1 MSVELEKLYMPKS
14 KIILPFKIF
23 IYILAIISLLISFYR
38 INFIVKTSSYNGEET
53 TIEGTVIDYKKTS
66 DKLTMT
72 ILTKNQN
79 KSEKII
85 ANYYYSNNLQT
96 SSKPSSKLN
105 LDIKIGDNVLL
116 KGTLNQPLNNTIP
129 NTFNYKKY
137 LYYKEIYYLFTIKE
151 IVSVNPSPN
160 LFFKLQNFTY
170 ERTMRIDDK
179 GYLTMLIYG
188 KKLIDQDIYSSLQE
202 LGVIHL
208 FAISGLHISIFT
220 LILEKLLARLK
231 INHAFQTI
239 IIFLFLF
246 TYAALI
252 NFPSSVLRALVM
264 YVFLKIFTFLSKKI
278 KINIQTYEVLL
289 LSISFLL
296 LINPYLLYDIGFLYS
311 SLCAFGLIYY
321 NDKTKNYILKSLKT
335 TYIACLWSLPISIS
349 LNYSYNLLSPFFNLF
364 FVPFISFIFY
374 PVCLLTFVFPFILS
388 ILKFLI
394 FLLEGFTVIFSKLS
408 INIILP
414 KMNIIVIIIYYLN
427 IFLLSKYK
435 SKYYHFLNLLILYLY
450 PWQYDL
456 SNNLKVYYLD
466 VSQGDASVIVSPRKK
481 EVVMIDTGGLTTDT
495 NYYTA
500 QNIIKFFH
508 SINIKKVDTLIISHG
523 DYDHIGNAFYLIDNI
538 KIKEIIFNNNEFNE
552 LESNLIK
559 IAQTKKVNV
568 KKGKEN
574 TQGKLLNFQFLNTL
588 TYDNEN
594 DNSLVTY
601 LKYQNYSFLFM
612 GDASIKVEDNLI
624 KKYMFGQVD
633 FLKVGHHGSK
643 TSTSLAFVNMINPKY
658 ALISVGRKNKYGHP
672 NKEALENLKNSI
684 IYRTDI
690 LGTLEFTIV
699 DDKVTVKNYSP

>member
-1 MSVELEKLYMPKS
+1 MPKS

-23 IYILAIISLLISFYR
+23 IYISTIISLLIGFYR
-38 INFIVKTSSYNGEET
+38 SNFIIKTSSYTGKET

-72 ILTKNQN
+72 VLTKNKN
-79 KSEKII
+79 KFEKII
-85 ANYYYSNNLQT
+85 ANYYYANNLQT
-96 SSKPSSKLN
+96 NSESISKLN
-105 LDIKIGDNVLL
+105 LDIKIGDNIFL
-116 KGTLNQPLNNTIP
+116 KGTLNKSLNNTIP

-151 IVSVNPSPN
+151 IVSVNSSPN

-188 KKLIDQDIYSSLQE
+188 KKLIDQDTYSSLQE

-220 LILEKLLARLK
+220 LILEKLLSQLK
-231 INHAFQTI
+231 INHVFQTI

-264 YVFLKIFTFLSKKI
+264 YVFLKIFTLLSKKI
-278 KINIQTYEVLL
+278 KLNIQTYEVLL

-374 PVCLLTFVFPFILS
+374 PVCLLTFIFPLFLS
-388 ILKFLI
+388 ILKILI

-435 SKYYHFLNLLILYLY
+435 SKYYHFFNLIIIYLY
-450 PWQYDL
+450 PWQYNL

-466 VSQGDASVIVSPRKK
+466 VLQGDASIIISPRKK
-481 EVVMIDTGGLTTDT
+481 EVVMIDTGGLTTDP

-508 SINIKKVDTLIISHG
+508 SINIKKIDTLIISHG
-523 DYDHIGNAFYLIDNI
+523 DYDHIGNAFYLVDNI
-538 KIKEIIFNNNEFNE
+538 KIEKVILNCGEVND
-552 LESNLIK
+552 LENDLIK
-559 IAQTKKVNV
+559 ILTKNQIKYYTCIKELNINGNKLSFLQT
-568 KKGKEN
+568 GK
-574 TQGKLLNFQFLNTL
+574 
-588 TYDNEN
+588 YDNEN
-594 DNSLVTY
+594 DNSNVIYTELNGY
-601 LKYQNYSFLFM
+601 KFMFM
-612 GDASIKVEDNLI
+612 GDASKLKEEDII
-624 KKYMFGQVD
+624 KKYKLAKID

-643 TSTSLAFVNMINPKY
+643 TSSSKEFISKINPKY
-658 ALISVGRKNKYGHP
+658 SIISVGRKNRYGHP
-672 NKEALENLKNSI
+672 NKEVLDNLNNSK
-684 IYRTDI
+684 IYRTDQDGSI
-690 LGTLEFTIV
+690 MFEI
-699 DDKVTVKNYSP
+699 KNNKLKIETYSP

>member
-1 MSVELEKLYMPKS
+1 M
-14 KIILPFKIF
+14 
-23 IYILAIISLLISFYR
+23 SFYR
-38 INFIVKTSSYNGEET
+38 SNFIVKTSSYTGEET

-96 SSKPSSKLN
+96 NSKSTSKLN
-105 LDIKIGDNVLL
+105 LDINIGDNVLL

-129 NTFNYKKY
+129 NTFNYQKY
-137 LYYKEIYYLFTIKE
+137 LYYQKIYYLFTVSE
-151 IVSVNPSPN
+151 IISIENSSN
-160 LFFKLQNFTY
+160 YFYRLQDFLY
-170 ERTMRIDDK
+170 KRCEMIDEK

-220 LILEKLLARLK
+220 MILEVLLKK
-231 INHAFQTI
+231 IKRGSRNFII
-239 IIFLFLF
+239 IIFLII
-246 TYAALI
+246 YASLLG
-252 NFPSSVLRALVM
+252 FPASVVRALTM
-264 YVFLKIFTFLSKKI
+264 FIFLKFFSLLKEKFKMSFK
-278 KINIQTYEVLL
+278 TYEVLL

-374 PVCLLTFVFPFILS
+374 PVCLLTFVFPFFLS

-394 FLLEGFTVIFSKLS
+394 FLLEGFTIIFSKLS

-435 SKYYHFLNLLILYLY
+435 SKYYHFLNLLIIYLY

-466 VSQGDASVIVSPRKK
+466 VSQGDASILISPEN
-481 EVVMIDTGGLTTDT
+481 EVTMIDTGGITTDK

-500 QNIIKFFH
+500 KNIIKFLH
-508 SINIKKVDTLIISHG
+508 SINIKKIDTLIISHG

>member
-1 MSVELEKLYMPKS
+1 MPKS

-23 IYILAIISLLISFYR
+23 VYILTIISLLISFYR
-38 INFIVKTSSYNGEET
+38 SNFIVKTSSYTGKET

-72 ILTKNQN
+72 VLTKNKN

-85 ANYYYSNNLQT
+85 ANYYYANNFQT
-96 SSKPSSKLN
+96 NSQSTSKLN
-105 LDIKIGDNVLL
+105 LDIKIGDNIFL
-116 KGTLNQPLNNTIP
+116 KGTLNKPSNNTIP

-137 LYYKEIYYLFTIKE
+137 LYYKEIYYLLTIKE
-151 IVSVNPSPN
+151 IVSVNSSPN

-188 KKLIDQDIYSSLQE
+188 KKLIEKDTYSSLQE

-231 INHAFQTI
+231 INHTFQTI

-246 TYAALI
+246 VYSALI
-252 NFPSSVLRALVM
+252 NFPASVLRALVM
-264 YVFLKIFTFLSKKI
+264 YVFLKIFTLLSKKI

-296 LINPYLLYDIGFLYS
+296 FINPYLLYDIGFLYS

-349 LNYSYNLLSPFFNLF
+349 LNYSYNLLSSFCNLF

-374 PVCLLTFVFPFILS
+374 PVCLLTFIFPFFLS

-435 SKYYHFLNLLILYLY
+435 SKYYHFLNLIIIYLY
-450 PWQYDL
+450 PWQYNL

-466 VSQGDASVIVSPRKK
+466 VSQGDASIMVSPRKK
-481 EVVMIDTGGLTTDT
+481 EVVMIDTGGLTTDL

-500 QNIIKFFH
+500 QNIIKFLH
-508 SINIKKVDTLIISHG
+508 SINIKKIDTLIISHG
-523 DYDHIGNAFYLIDNI
+523 DYDHIGNAFYLLDNI

-559 IAQTKKVNV
+559 IAQTKKVNI

-574 TQGKLLNFQFLNTL
+574 IQGKLLNFQFLNTL
-588 TYDNEN
+588 NYDNEN

-612 GDASIKVEDNLI
+612 GDASVKVEDNLI
-624 KKYMFGQVD
+624 KQYQLGQID

-672 NKEALENLKNSI
+672 NKEVLDNLNNSK
-684 IYRTDI
+684 IYRTDQDGSI
-690 LGTLEFTIV
+690 MFKI
-699 DDKVTVKNYSP
+699 KNNKLKIETYSP

>member
-1 MSVELEKLYMPKS
+1 MPKS

-23 IYILAIISLLISFYR
+23 VYILTIISLLISFYR
-38 INFIVKTSSYNGEET
+38 SNFIVKISSYTGKET
-53 TIEGTVIDYKKTS
+53 AIEGTVIDYKKTS

-72 ILTKNQN
+72 VLTKNKN

-85 ANYYYSNNLQT
+85 ANYYYANNFRT
-96 SSKPSSKLN
+96 NSKSTSKLN
-105 LDIKIGDNVLL
+105 FDIKIGDNIFL
-116 KGTLNQPLNNTIP
+116 KGTLNKPSNNTIP

-170 ERTMRIDDK
+170 ERTMYIDDK

-188 KKLIDQDIYSSLQE
+188 KKLIEKDTYSSLQE

-220 LILEKLLARLK
+220 LILEKLLTQLK
-231 INHAFQTI
+231 INHIFQTI
-239 IIFLFLF
+239 IILLFLF

-374 PVCLLTFVFPFILS
+374 PVCLLTFVFPFFLS

-394 FLLEGFTVIFSKLS
+394 FLLESFTVLFSKLS

-414 KMNIIVIIIYYLN
+414 KMTTIVIIIYYLN

-435 SKYYHFLNLLILYLY
+435 SKYCHFLNLIIIYLY
-450 PWQYDL
+450 PWQYNL

-466 VSQGDASVIVSPRKK
+466 VLQGDTSIMVSPRKK

-500 QNIIKFFH
+500 QNIIKFLH
-508 SINIKKVDTLIISHG
+508 SINIKKIDTLIISHG
-523 DYDHIGNAFYLIDNI
+523 DYDHIGNAFYLLDNI
-538 KIKEIIFNNNEFNE
+538 KIREIIFNNNEFNE

-559 IAQTKKVNV
+559 IAQAKKVNI
-568 KKGKEN
+568 KMGKEN
-574 TQGKLLNFQFLNTL
+574 NQGKLLNFQFLNTL
-588 TYDNEN
+588 NYDNEN
-594 DNSLVTY
+594 DNSLITY

-612 GDASIKVEDNLI
+612 GDASVKVEDNLI
-624 KKYMFGQVD
+624 KQYQLGQVD

-690 LGTLEFTIV
+690 LGTLEFAIV
-699 DDKVTVKNYSP
+699 NDKVTVKNYSP

>member
-1 MSVELEKLYMPKS
+1 MPKS

-23 IYILAIISLLISFYR
+23 VYILTIISLLISFYR
-38 INFIVKTSSYNGEET
+38 SNFIVKTSSYTGKET

-72 ILTKNQN
+72 VLTKNKN

-85 ANYYYSNNLQT
+85 ANYYYANNFQT
-96 SSKPSSKLN
+96 NSKSTSKLN
-105 LDIKIGDNVLL
+105 LDIKIGDNIFL
-116 KGTLNQPLNNTIP
+116 KGTLNKPSNNTIP

-151 IVSVNPSPN
+151 IVSVNSSPN

-170 ERTMRIDDK
+170 ERTMHIDDK

-188 KKLIDQDIYSSLQE
+188 KKLIEKDTYSSLQE

-231 INHAFQTI
+231 INHIFQTI

-246 TYAALI
+246 VYAALI

-264 YVFLKIFTFLSKKI
+264 YVFLKIFILLSKKI

-296 LINPYLLYDIGFLYS
+296 FINPYLLYDIGFLYS
-311 SLCAFGLIYY
+311 NLCAFGLIYY

-349 LNYSYNLLSPFFNLF
+349 LNYSYNLLSPLCNLF

-374 PVCLLTFVFPFILS
+374 PVCLLTFIFPFFLS

-435 SKYYHFLNLLILYLY
+435 SKYCHFLNLIIIYLY
-450 PWQYDL
+450 PWQYNL

-466 VSQGDASVIVSPRKK
+466 VSQGDASIMVSPRKK
-481 EVVMIDTGGLTTDT
+481 EVVMIDTGGLTTDP

-500 QNIIKFFH
+500 QNIIKFLH
-508 SINIKKVDTLIISHG
+508 SINIKKIDTLIISHG
-523 DYDHIGNAFYLIDNI
+523 DYDHIGNAFYLLDNI

-559 IAQTKKVNV
+559 IAQTKKVNI

-574 TQGKLLNFQFLNTL
+574 IQGKLLNFQFLNTL
-588 TYDNEN
+588 NYDNEN

-612 GDASIKVEDNLI
+612 GDASVKVEDNLI
-624 KKYMFGQVD
+624 KQYQLGQID

-672 NKEALENLKNSI
+672 NKEALANLKNSI

-690 LGTLEFTIV
+690 LGTLEFRVADNNV
-699 DDKVTVKNYSP
+699 DVRNYSP